1 MINTTTNFFTMKQ
14 LKTVITFLLLF
25 IVSASFSQGLNC
37 NTATPYCDAPGG
49 ASVTFP
55 NNTNNSSESGPNYG
69 CLTTHPNP
77 AWFYFKTTT
86 AGNYIFDLGQGTTC
100 GGTNL
105 DVDFI
110 CWGPFTNLINLLV
123 IILPLEIQ

>member
-1 MINTTTNFFTMKQ
+1 MIKKSTNLYNMKH
-14 LKTVITFLLLF
+14 LKAILSFLMIF
-25 IVSASFSQGLNC
+25 SVSSVFSQGLDC
-37 NTATPYCDAPGG
+37 ATATPYCDAPGG
-49 ASVTFP
+49 APVTFP
-55 NNTNNSSESGPNYG
+55 NNVNNSSEAGPNYG

-110 CWGPFTNLINLLV
+110 CWGPFTNPLTACNNLTSML
-123 IILPLEIQ
+123 